1 MPKPRKDQEKG
12 QLGKL
17 VELAAYDWARSERFA
32 QDFAKADAQHRVVKP
47 KTRPVSKGRVHKGKT
62 RA

>member
-1 MPKPRKDQEKG
+1 MGRSRKDQKK
-12 QLGKL
+12 QLGKPIGL
-17 VELAAYDWARSERFA
+17 EANDWARSEQFV
-32 QDFAKADAQHRVVKP
+32 QDIAKTGPQHRVARP

>member
-1 MPKPRKDQEKG
+1 MAKPFKDQEKG
-12 QLGKL
+12 PLWKL
-17 VELAAYDWARSERFA
+17 VELAANDWARSQRFV
-32 QDFAKADAQHRVVKP
+32 QDFAKADPQRRVAKL